1 MPIYEYLCTKCGA
14 HLEVMQGINDK
25 PLRRCK
31 ECSGKLEK
39 QISRTSFQLKGGG
52 WYDSGYSKDSS
63 SSATSSSSSSESKS
77 SSSKKDT
84 SKSTGKKEA
93 KAASA

>member
-63 SSATSSSSSSESKS
+63 SSSKSSSSSSKSSSTKKSSSKS
-77 SSSKKDT
+77 S
-84 SKSTGKKEA
+84 GKKEA
-93 KAASA
+93 KAALA